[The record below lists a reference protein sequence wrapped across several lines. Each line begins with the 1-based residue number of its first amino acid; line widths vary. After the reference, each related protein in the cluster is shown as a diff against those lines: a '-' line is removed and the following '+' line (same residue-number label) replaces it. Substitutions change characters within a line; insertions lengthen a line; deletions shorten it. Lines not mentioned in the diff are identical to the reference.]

1 MRIFTTPERHH
12 PAAPLVLALG
22 LLSGSAAL
30 AANDGAA
37 QAQYQKDRATCL
49 AGESGQ
55 DQDTCLREA
64 AAALQEAR
72 QDARQAGQTAPA
84 PQPDYERNALA
95 RCDAQPTPDDRASC
109 RLRMQAPAQGSVR
122 GGGLL
127 REATETLRP

>member
-1 MRIFTTPERHH
+1 MSIFTTLERRRFTS
-12 PAAPLVLALG
+12 PAALALG
-22 LLSGSAAL
+22 LLSLLGCTTAL
-30 AANDGAA
+30 AADDRAA
-37 QAQYQKDRATCL
+37 QDQYQRDRATCL

-55 DQDTCLREA
+55 DRDTCLREA

-72 QDARQAGQTAPA
+72 QASQTPPT

-122 GGGLL
+122 AGGLL
-127 REATETLRP
+127 REATETIRP